1 VCPAAVLGAESA
13 ALATAPGRADAG
25 YAGRRGPAHPTG
37 VVLYEIR
44 VGPYDNLADAQRAGE
59 AIRRSEGLTPALL
72 IEPSV
77 PEEE

>member
-1 VCPAAVLGAESA
+1 
-13 ALATAPGRADAG
+13 
-25 YAGRRGPAHPTG
+25 

>member
-1 VCPAAVLGAESA
+1 VIQAAVLGDEKA
-13 ALATAPGRADAG
+13 AMETLTRLVDAG
-25 YAGRRGPAHPTG
+25 YDGTLVSADTTG